1 MKIGPRNKLTEHDE
15 TLVHALYGEGLVVAE
30 IASKFEVSQETI
42 RRALKR
48 KTWSQAK
55 QELDGASRIAIEA
68 LEKIIEVRLT
78 GDEKKLL
85 DESVSHVKDLVGIVQ
100 NLFPELA

>member
-1 MKIGPRNKLTEHDE
+1 MRTRARNKLTEHDE

-55 QELDGASRIAIEA
+55 QNFDGASRIAIEA
-68 LEKIIEVRLT
+68 LEKIMEVPY
-78 GDEKKLL
+78 GDMYSAKEIAWVAIKKIKGR
-85 DESVSHVKDLVGIVQ
+85 H
-100 NLFPELA
+100 A

>member
-55 QELDGASRIAIEA
+55 QNFDGASRIAIEA
-68 LEKIIEVRLT
+68 LEKIIEVPY
-78 GDEKKLL
+78 GDMYSAKEFAWVALKKI
-85 DESVSHVKDLVGIVQ
+85 KGKY
-100 NLFPELA
+100 A